1 MMRKDRKK
9 IKDTKVGIWL
19 KDKAPQVLD
28 TVGDLLPDNGA
39 LGVVKRLIDL
49 EPNMTAQE
57 KMEFEKMLLEYESN
71 AQDNVTERW
80 KADMMS
86 DSWLSKNIRPMI
98 MLYLLLSFTIFVV
111 MDSIDNLAFNI
122 KNSYVDVFSILM
134 TTAFTAYFAGRSYE
148 KIRLN
153 KQ

>member
-1 MMRKDRKK
+1 MRKDRKK
-9 IKDTKVGIWL
+9 IKDTKVGVWL
-19 KDKAPQVLD
+19 KDKAPDVLE
-28 TVGDLLPDNGA
+28 TVGELLPDQGA

-57 KMEFEKMLLEYESN
+57 KMELEKMLMEYESN

-80 KADMMS
+80 KSDMMS

-98 MLYLLLSFTIFVV
+98 LMYLILSFTIFVV
-111 MDSIDNLAFNI
+111 TDSIENVAFNI
-122 KNSYVDVFSILM
+122 NESYIDVFSVLM

-153 KQ
+153 KR

>member
-1 MMRKDRKK
+1 MRKDRKK

-19 KDKAPQVLD
+19 KDKAPDVLE
-28 TVGDLLPDNGA
+28 TVGELLPDQGA

-57 KMEFEKMLLEYESN
+57 KMELEKMLMEYESN

-80 KADMMS
+80 KSDMMS

-98 MLYLLLSFTIFVV
+98 LMYLILSFTIFVV
-111 MDSIDNLAFNI
+111 TDSIEKVAFNI
-122 KNSYVDVFSILM
+122 NESYIDVFSVLM

-153 KQ
+153 KR

>member
-1 MMRKDRKK
+1 MRKDRKK

-19 KDKAPQVLD
+19 KDKAPDVLE
-28 TVGDLLPDNGA
+28 TVGELLPDQGA

-57 KMEFEKMLLEYESN
+57 KMEFEKMLMEYESN

-80 KADMMS
+80 KSDMMS

-98 MLYLLLSFTIFVV
+98 LMYLILSFTIFVV
-111 MDSIDNLAFNI
+111 TDSIENVGFNI
-122 KNSYVDVFSILM
+122 NESYIDVFSVLM

-148 KIRLN
+148 KVRLN
-153 KQ
+153 KR

>member
-1 MMRKDRKK
+1 MRKDRKK

-19 KDKAPQVLD
+19 KDKAPDVLE
-28 TVGDLLPDNGA
+28 TVGELLPDQGA

-57 KMEFEKMLLEYESN
+57 KMELEKMLMEYESN

-80 KADMMS
+80 KSDMMS

-98 MLYLLLSFTIFVV
+98 LMYLILSFTIFVV
-111 MDSIDNLAFNI
+111 TDSIENVAFNI
-122 KNSYVDVFSILM
+122 NESYIDVFSVLM

-148 KIRLN
+148 MIRLN
-153 KQ
+153 KR

>member
-1 MMRKDRKK
+1 MRKDRKK

-19 KDKAPQVLD
+19 KDKAPDVLE
-28 TVGDLLPDNGA
+28 TVGELLPDQGA

-49 EPNMTAQE
+49 EPNMSAQE
-57 KMEFEKMLLEYESN
+57 KMEFEKMLMEYESN

-86 DSWLSKNIRPMI
+86 DSWLSKNIRPIILM
-98 MLYLLLSFTIFVV
+98 YLILSFTIFVV
-111 MDSIDNLAFNI
+111 TDSIENVGFNI
-122 KNSYVDVFSILM
+122 KESYIDVFSVLM

-148 KIRLN
+148 KVRLN
-153 KQ
+153 KR

>member
-1 MMRKDRKK
+1 MRKDRKK

-19 KDKAPQVLD
+19 KDKAPDVLE
-28 TVGDLLPDNGA
+28 TVGELLPDQGA

-57 KMEFEKMLLEYESN
+57 KMELEKMLMEYESN

-80 KADMMS
+80 KSDMMS
-86 DSWLSKNIRPMI
+86 DSLLSKNIRPMI
-98 MLYLLLSFTIFVV
+98 LMYLILSFTIFVV
-111 MDSIDNLAFNI
+111 TDSIENVAFNI
-122 KNSYVDVFSILM
+122 NESYIDVFSVLM

-153 KQ
+153 KR

>member
-1 MMRKDRKK
+1 MKDRKK

-28 TVGDLLPDNGA
+28 TVGDLLPDQGA

-57 KMEFEKMLLEYESN
+57 KMEFEKMIMEYEAN

-80 KADMMS
+80 NADMMS
-86 DSWLSKNIRPMI
+86 DSWLSKNVRPMI
-98 MLYLLLSFTIFVV
+98 LMYLILSFTIFVIT
-111 MDSIDNLAFNI
+111 DSIENVAFNI
-122 KNSYVDVFSILM
+122 NENYVDVFSVLM

-148 KIRLN
+148 KIKLSKR
-153 KQ
+153 

>member
-1 MMRKDRKK
+1 MRKDRKK

-19 KDKAPQVLD
+19 KDKAPDVLE
-28 TVGDLLPDNGA
+28 TVGELLPDRGA

-49 EPNMTAQE
+49 EPNMSAQE
-57 KMEFEKMLLEYESN
+57 KMEFEKMLMEYESN

-86 DSWLSKNIRPMI
+86 DSWLSKNIRPIILM
-98 MLYLLLSFTIFVV
+98 YLILSFTIFVV
-111 MDSIDNLAFNI
+111 TDSIENVAFNI
-122 KNSYVDVFSILM
+122 KESYIDVFSVLM

-148 KIRLN
+148 KVRLN

>member
-1 MMRKDRKK
+1 
-9 IKDTKVGIWL
+9 
-19 KDKAPQVLD
+19 
-28 TVGDLLPDNGA
+28 
-39 LGVVKRLIDL
+39 VVKRLIDL

-57 KMEFEKMLLEYESN
+57 KMELEKMLMEYESN

-80 KADMMS
+80 KSDMMS

-98 MLYLLLSFTIFVV
+98 LMYLILSFTIFVV
-111 MDSIDNLAFNI
+111 TDSIENVAFNI
-122 KNSYVDVFSILM
+122 NESYIDVFSVLM

-153 KQ
+153 KR

>member
-1 MMRKDRKK
+1 MRKDRKK

-19 KDKAPQVLD
+19 KDKAPDVLE
-28 TVGDLLPDNGA
+28 TVGELLPDQGA

-49 EPNMTAQE
+49 EPNMSAQE
-57 KMEFEKMLLEYESN
+57 KMEFEKMLMEYESN

-80 KADMMS
+80 KSDMMS

-98 MLYLLLSFTIFVV
+98 LMYLILSFTIFVV
-111 MDSIDNLAFNI
+111 TDSIENVGFNI
-122 KNSYVDVFSILM
+122 NESYIDVFSVLM

-148 KIRLN
+148 KVRLN
-153 KQ
+153 KR